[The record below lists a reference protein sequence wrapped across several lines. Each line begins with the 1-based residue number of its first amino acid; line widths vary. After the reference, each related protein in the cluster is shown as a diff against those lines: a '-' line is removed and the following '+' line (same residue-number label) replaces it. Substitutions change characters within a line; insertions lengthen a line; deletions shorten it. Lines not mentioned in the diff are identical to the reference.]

1 MLELGWLSAKLFI
14 KGKLLRDPGDFFQK
28 ILIATGVGSLIL
40 ILLSQTAL
48 PFYLA
53 VTVCSLITGAMM
65 PYLLKDFKMK

>member
-1 MLELGWLSAKLFI
+1 MLELGWLSAKLFF
-14 KGKLLRDPGDFFQK
+14 KGKLLRDPWDFFQK
-28 ILIATGVGSLIL
+28 ILMASGISSLIL
-40 ILLSQTAL
+40 ILSQTAL

>member
-1 MLELGWLSAKLFI
+1 MLELGWLSAKLFL

-40 ILLSQTAL
+40 ILSQTAI

>member
-1 MLELGWLSAKLFI
+1 MLELGWLSAKLLL
-14 KGKLLRDPGDFFQK
+14 KGKLLRHPGDFFRK
-28 ILIATGVGSLIL
+28 ILMATGVGSLIL
-40 ILLSQTAL
+40 ILSQTAL

>member
-1 MLELGWLSAKLFI
+1 MLELGWLSAKLLL
-14 KGKLLRDPGDFFQK
+14 KGKLLRDPWDFFQK
-28 ILIATGVGSLIL
+28 ILMATGVGSLIL
-40 ILLSQTAL
+40 ILSQTAI

>member
-1 MLELGWLSAKLFI
+1 MLELGWLSAKLFF

-28 ILIATGVGSLIL
+28 ILMASGIGSLIL
-40 ILLSQTAL
+40 ILSQTAL

-53 VTVCSLITGAMM
+53 VTVSSLITGAMM

>member
-1 MLELGWLSAKLFI
+1 MLELGWLSAKLLL
-14 KGKLLRDPGDFFQK
+14 KGKLLRQPGDFFQK
-28 ILIATGVGSLIL
+28 ILMATGVGSLIL
-40 ILLSQTAL
+40 ILSQTAI